1 MNKRFSREDILL
13 GKVPS
18 VAEFLYHEKDSDFSW
33 YKVWTEEQ
41 YKRVAAH
48 FGILWEEGH
57 YNG

>member
-18 VAEFLYHEKDSDFSW
+18 TAEFLYHEKDSDYSW

-41 YKRVAAH
+41 YKRVAEYLK
-48 FGILWEEGH
+48 IPWE
-57 YNG
+57 